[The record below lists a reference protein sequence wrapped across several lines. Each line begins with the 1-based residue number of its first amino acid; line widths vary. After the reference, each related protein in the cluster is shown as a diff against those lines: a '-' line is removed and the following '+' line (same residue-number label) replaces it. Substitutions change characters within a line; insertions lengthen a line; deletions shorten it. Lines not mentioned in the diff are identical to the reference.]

1 MSSPLGLAPV
11 HLPNPDEF
19 ARTFV
24 SLARSVLDGADTVE
38 VFSMLAESCVRLLP
52 VKASGILA
60 LDALGFLQVI
70 GASDLTVDL
79 IDLCQVQNLEGPS
92 LRCCRSGELVAD
104 TMLSAQG
111 PWPRFS
117 SLATSLGFRA
127 VYALPLRSRGVVV
140 GSLSLFGAEELP
152 ADRLGAAQALADAAT
167 LALLQA
173 DPREDTMVVARQ
185 VHLAV
190 ESHNTVE
197 QARGMIAHR
206 FTMSDDE
213 ALEQLRRAAAQLGL
227 PLVDVARATVHR
239 DAMHPAVPLL
249 QQPIS

>member
-1 MSSPLGLAPV
+1 MSSTVGLSPI
-11 HLPNPDEF
+11 HLPDPDEF
-19 ARTFV
+19 ARTFMT
-24 SLARSVLDGADTVE
+24 LHRSVLDGADVVE

-52 VKASGILA
+52 VKAGGVLA
-60 LDALGFLQVI
+60 LDSLGFLQVI
-70 GASDLTVDL
+70 GASDLSVDL

-104 TMLSAQG
+104 TMLSPQG

-117 SLATSLGFRA
+117 ELATSLGYRA
-127 VYALPLRSRGVVV
+127 VYAVPLRSLGVVI
-140 GSLSLFGAEELP
+140 GSLSLFGTEEMP
-152 ADRLGAAQALADAAT
+152 ADRLVAAKALADAAT

-197 QARGMIAHR
+197 QARGMIAQR
-206 FTMSDDE
+206 FGMTDDG
-213 ALEQLRRAAAQLGL
+213 AIEQLRRAAAQLGL

-239 DAMHPAVPLL
+239 DALHPAVSLL
-249 QQPIS
+249 QQPLG